1 MLNPELAE
9 KIINEVRKLIDENVI
24 VVNTEGTIIAST
36 DASRVGAFH
45 EGALIA
51 AKERKKLIIT
61 KEDERKLSGVKAGIN
76 FPVFFQ
82 NDAIGIL
89 GITGDPSTVT
99 PFGEIIRK
107 MTELLISENYY
118 SSQFDWQSRA
128 LEAFV
133 IDWLQSPELNDS
145 LADRAR
151 LLGISLELDRKL
163 AILEFRSM
171 TAPLSRE
178 IWSSI
183 FNNRYLLSTDLITR
197 WGNNRIVLLLDATR
211 EQSKADIERKIKEFC
226 SYLNSLTGIVTYA
239 GVGQAVS
246 SVGLYNSY
254 SQAGRALNI
263 AGPERPVVFD
273 EDLTLE
279 MILDSLNNDLKNEFI
294 RRTIGPLLDD
304 HDLLATLREFLLQD
318 QSLKQTASS
327 LHVHINTLHYR
338 LKKIEE
344 LTGLAA
350 GKTADLT
357 TLYLAMTLLD
367 KHTKNI
373 YF

>member
-9 KIINEVRKLIDENVI
+9 KIVNEVRKLIVENVI

-36 DASRVGAFH
+36 DPSRVGAFH

-51 AKERKKLIIT
+51 ADEQRKLIIT
-61 KEDERKLSGVKAGIN
+61 KEDEQKLAGVKEGIN

-82 NDAIGIL
+82 NDVIGIV

-107 MTELLISENYY
+107 MTELLISENHY

-128 LEAFV
+128 IEAFV
-133 IDWLQSPELNDS
+133 MDWLQSSELNGS

-151 LLGISLELDRKL
+151 LLGISLELERRL
-163 AILEFRSM
+163 AILEFRDMS
-171 TAPLSRE
+171 APLSRE

-183 FNNRYLLSTDLITR
+183 LINRYLLCTDLITR
-197 WGNNRIVLLLDATR
+197 WGNNRIVLLLDATAGHS
-211 EQSKADIERKIKEFC
+211 QAFVERKLQDFC
-226 SYLNSLTGIVTYA
+226 TYLQSLTGFVTFA
-239 GVGQAVS
+239 GVGQAVAPT
-246 SVGLYNSY
+246 GLYDSY

-263 AGPERPVVFD
+263 SGPDRPIVFD

-279 MILDSLNNDLKNEFI
+279 MILDSLNNNLKKEFI
-294 RRTIGPLLDD
+294 SRTIGPLLDD
-304 HDLLATLREFLLQD
+304 QDLLDTLREFLLQN
-318 QSLKQTASS
+318 QSMKQAASS
-327 LHVHINTLHYR
+327 LHIHINTLHYR

-344 LTGLAA
+344 LTGLAT
-350 GKTADLT
+350 GKTADLAA
-357 TLYLAMTLLD
+357 LYLAMTLLD
-367 KHTKNI
+367 KHTKNTA
-373 YF
+373 F

>member
-9 KIINEVRKLIDENVI
+9 KIVNEVQKLINEDII
-24 VVNTEGTIIAST
+24 VVNTEGIIIAST
-36 DASRVGAFH
+36 DSSRVGKYH

-51 AKERKKLIIT
+51 VEKQMKLIIS
-61 KEDERKLSGVKAGIN
+61 KEDERKFTGVKAGIN

-82 NDAIGIL
+82 NEAIGIL

-99 PFGEIIRK
+99 PFGEIIKK

-118 SSQFDWQSRA
+118 SSQFDWESRA
-128 LEAFV
+128 MEAFI
-133 IDWLQSPELNDS
+133 IDWLQSSELNDS

-151 LLGISLELDRKL
+151 LLDISLELDRKL
-163 AILEFRSM
+163 CILELRNMS
-171 TAPLSRE
+171 APLSRE

-183 FNNRYLLSTDLITR
+183 FTNRYLLNTDLLSR

-211 EQSKADIERKIKEFC
+211 EHSKAQVELKIKELC
-226 SYLNSLTGIVTYA
+226 SYLDNLTGIATYA
-239 GVGQAVS
+239 GIGQAVS
-246 SVGLYNSY
+246 PAALKDSYN
-254 SQAGRALNI
+254 QAGRALNI
-263 AGPERPVVFD
+263 AGPERPIVFD

-279 MILDSLNNDLKNEFI
+279 MIFESLNTHLKEEFI
-294 RRTIGPLLDD
+294 SRTIGPILEDNDLLD
-304 HDLLATLREFLLQD
+304 TLREFLMQNK
-318 QSLKQTASS
+318 SLKQTASS
-327 LHVHINTLHYR
+327 LHIHINTLHYR

-350 GKTADLT
+350 GKTADLAA
-357 TLYLAMTLLD
+357 LYLAITLLD

-373 YF
+373 IF